1 MTHVTAK
8 WLIDLTRARVTALT
22 RLGVTCVTRGGG
34 WRVSKR
40 ICISLFVPSAAVSSL
55 RSPAARRG
63 AGRFCISQIV
73 CIRFVTM
80 ARRPCTFRQQDVT
93 RALRATVMAGL
104 EVRRLEIDKD
114 GKIVVVTGKP
124 DDTERGANEWDRVQ

>member
-1 MTHVTAK
+1 
-8 WLIDLTRARVTALT
+8 
-22 RLGVTCVTRGGG
+22 
-34 WRVSKR
+34 
-40 ICISLFVPSAAVSSL
+40 
-55 RSPAARRG
+55 
-63 AGRFCISQIV
+63 
-73 CIRFVTM
+73 M